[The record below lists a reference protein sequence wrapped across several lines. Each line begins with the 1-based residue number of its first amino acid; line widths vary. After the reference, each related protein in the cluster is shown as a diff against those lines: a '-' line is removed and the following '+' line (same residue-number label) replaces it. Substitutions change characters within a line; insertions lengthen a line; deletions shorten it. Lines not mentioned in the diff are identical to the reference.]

1 MNIGQAAKHSGIAA
15 KTIRYYEEIGL
26 IPPAGRTA
34 SGYRDYG
41 EAEVETLKFIHK
53 ARSLGFSVHDVGDL
67 LTLWR
72 DRARASADVRR
83 IAQGHVAAVDRKIAE
98 LQAIKQT
105 LEGLIH
111 RCHGDDRPDC
121 PILREL
127 APGLLRRHGAG
138 GYNRLPV
145 RQEVCGCLGAKFC
158 AC

>member
-1 MNIGQAAKHSGIAA
+1 MNIGKAAKRSGIAA
-15 KTIRYYEEIGL
+15 KTIRYYEDIGL
-26 IPPAGRTA
+26 IPPAGRTE

-72 DRARASADVRR
+72 DRDRASADVRR

-105 LEGLIH
+105 LEGLIQ

-127 APGLLRRHGAG
+127 APDCCGGKGQGL
-138 GYNRLPV
+138 
-145 RQEVCGCLGAKFC
+145 
-158 AC
+158 